1 MFDRM
6 PVIKPSKLVAI
17 VVPLSNRKELT
28 SDEKISLK
36 HLEHHLG
43 KYDKFM
49 LIPESLDFNYPGF
62 GIKRF
67 ANNYFGSTDA
77 HRKLILSRKLYKTF
91 LDYKFILFYH
101 LDSLVF
107 SDQLIE
113 WCKRDYDYIAAPWVA
128 HKDAPYAEN
137 SVYAGKVGN
146 GGFTLKKVRGLLK
159 VLYSDKL
166 YKNPKDYW
174 EKYYVS
180 KSKFVQF
187 LNLYK
192 KYLKMM
198 RVKNSVRSEIK
209 KIGDQNG
216 YSVELFWA
224 YRANHYYPDFKI
236 PSVETALK
244 FAFEC
249 VPRYCY
255 ELNGKKLPF
264 GCHAW
269 QKYDRTFWEQ
279 FMLS

>member
-1 MFDRM
+1 
-6 PVIKPSKLVAI
+6 
-17 VVPLSNRKELT
+17 
-28 SDEKISLK
+28 
-36 HLEHHLG
+36 
-43 KYDKFM
+43 M
-49 LIPESLDFNYPGF
+49 LIPNSLNFTYPGF
-62 GIKRF
+62 EIKRF
-67 ANNYFGSTDA
+67 ANKYFGSTDA
-77 HRKLILSRKLYKTF
+77 HRKLILSRRLYEAF

-113 WCKRDYDYIAAPWVA
+113 WCEKDYDYIGPPWVA

-137 SVYAGKVGN
+137 SVYAGRVGN
-146 GGFTLKKVRGLLK
+146 GGFTLKKVEGFLK

-166 YKNPKDYW
+166 YIDPEEHW
-174 EKYYVS
+174 RKYYAS
-180 KSKFVQF
+180 RSKFIKY

-192 KYLKMM
+192 KYLKMIGIS
-198 RVKNSVRSEIK
+198 NSVQSEINK
-209 KIGDQNG
+209 LNDRNG

-224 YRANHYYPDFKI
+224 YRAKHYYPDFDI

-255 ELNGKKLPF
+255 ELNGRKLPF

-269 QKYDRTFWEQ
+269 QKYEKDFWEPH
-279 FMLS
+279 LIS